1 MAVQRP
7 QATFREDP
15 LQEIKLWY
23 SAYLYIYIFVL
34 HYFMLKVGLV
44 EGHNLLIEK
53 SQLKMALT
61 IGRLSKSNLNGMV
74 NKLMEGIY
82 TRDYMSK
89 RSLSGKAP
97 RKSRSLAS
105 TPTTPT
111 KPGLPVN
118 DVTAIISNKYFKW
131 ARCFLR

>member
-1 MAVQRP
+1 
-7 QATFREDP
+7 
-15 LQEIKLWY
+15 
-23 SAYLYIYIFVL
+23 
-34 HYFMLKVGLV
+34 MLKVGLV

-82 TRDYMSK
+82 TRDYKSK
-89 RSLSGKAP
+89 RSLTGKAP

-118 DVTAIISNKYFKW
+118 DVTAIISNIYFKW